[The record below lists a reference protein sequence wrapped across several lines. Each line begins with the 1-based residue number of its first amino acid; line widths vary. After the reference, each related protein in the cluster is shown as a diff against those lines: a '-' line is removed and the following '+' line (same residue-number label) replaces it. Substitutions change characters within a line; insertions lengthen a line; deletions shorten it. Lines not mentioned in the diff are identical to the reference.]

1 MIGKPSVHQ
10 EGIIPWALEEIFRYK
25 RTWEDN
31 GWTFD
36 VKASIFQIYN
46 ENFFLI
52 C

>member
-10 EGIIPWALEEIFRYK
+10 EGVIPWALEEIFRYK

-46 ENFFLI
+46 ENFF
-52 C
+52 